1 MTNHKFIPLLVIVII
16 TIMGER
22 KMSLEKKHRMTRQ
35 RMVILDELR
44 KVSSHP
50 TADEVYK
57 MLRKILPR
65 ISLGTV
71 YRNLEILSVMG
82 LISKLEIDANQKRFD
97 GNINKHY
104 HICCIDCNRVY
115 DINPETVK
123 IDYSP
128 DNPEGCK
135 IIDYS
140 FHFIGLCEECI
151 KKNSIHK
158 TSSSD
163 RFKLKIRKSV
173 SNNYR

>member
-1 MTNHKFIPLLVIVII
+1 
-16 TIMGER
+16 
-22 KMSLEKKHRMTRQ
+22 MSLEKKYRMTRQ
-35 RMVILDELR
+35 RMVILNELR

-50 TADEVYK
+50 TADKVYD
-57 MLRKILPR
+57 MVRKTLPR

-71 YRNLEILSVMG
+71 YRNLEILSEMG

-97 GNINKHY
+97 GNIKKHY
-104 HICCIDCNRVY
+104 HIRCINCNRVY

-135 IIDYS
+135 IIDCS
-140 FHFIGLCEECI
+140 FHFIGLCEDCI
-151 KKNSIHK
+151 KNNSIHK

-163 RFKLKIRKSV
+163 RYKLKIRKSG